1 MGASPLPCA
10 FPRTEKCAHR
20 AVSACLAAV
29 WVPEANEGG
38 CSAELWLELARL
50 RENDHPEDAARIYL
64 ARVEP
69 LVSQKNNQAY
79 ADAVALLRKTR
90 ELMIRLGQR
99 QAFDDQLTAIRA
111 THKPKR
117 NFIQLLDTAGL

>member
-1 MGASPLPCA
+1 
-10 FPRTEKCAHR
+10 
-20 AVSACLAAV
+20 V
-29 WVPEANEGG
+29 
-38 CSAELWLELARL
+38 
-50 RENDHPEDAARIYL
+50 RIYL

-79 ADAVALLRKTR
+79 ADAVGLLGRTR
-90 ELMIRLGQR
+90 ALMIRLDQR

-117 NFIQLLDTAGL
+117 NFIKLLNQAGL